1 MSTRLILA
9 HVAMF
14 LVSLIYAANFS
25 LAKMVMPDYVGA
37 FGFIL
42 LRVSAAAVLFV
53 LSSLFFKEKVEK
65 KDFGILVLTSIF
77 GVALN
82 MLTFFKGLEL
92 TTPINGALIMLMTPI
107 LVLVFSFV
115 VLKEKLNFLKIT
127 GIGLGLGGALM
138 LTLSNSNAS
147 TAYAPD
153 PLWGNILVGI
163 NAASYGV
170 YLIMIKP
177 LAKKYHPIT
186 IMKWNFGLG
195 LIFVFPFGI
204 QQTMEVKWQNMPY
217 QIFWVI
223 AFVLFFVTFVNYL
236 LNAIALTVVSP
247 SVVGAYIYLQPVL
260 TALIAIIGGND
271 NLTLTITVSSLL
283 IFAGVYMVSYKKKAA
298 AQQP

>member
-1 MSTRLILA
+1 MSTRLIFA

-25 LAKMVMPDYVGA
+25 LAKMAMPEYVGA

-42 LRVSAAAVLFV
+42 LRVSAAAALFF
-53 LSSLFFKEKVEK
+53 LSSIFIREKVAK
-65 KDFGILVLTSIF
+65 KDIGTLILTSIF

-115 VLKEKLNFLKIT
+115 VLKEKLNFLKII

-138 LTLSNSNAS
+138 LTLSNSNAAS
-147 TAYAPD
+147 DYAPD

-186 IMKWNFGLG
+186 IMKWNFGIG
-195 LIFVFPFGI
+195 LLFVFPFGI
-204 QQTMEVKWQNMPY
+204 QQSLEVNWQMMPY
-217 QIFWVI
+217 EIMLVI

-247 SVVGAYIYLQPVL
+247 AVVGAYIYLQPVL
-260 TALIAIIGGND
+260 TALIAVIGGHD

-283 IFAGVYMVSYKKKAA
+283 IFAGVYLVSYKK
-298 AQQP
+298 

>member
-1 MSTRLILA
+1 MSIRLFFA

-14 LVSLIYAANFS
+14 LVALIYAANFS
-25 LAKMVMPDYVGA
+25 LAKMAMPDYVGA

-42 LRVSAAAVLFV
+42 LRVSAAAALVFI
-53 LSSLFFKEKVEK
+53 SSAFIREKVEK
-65 KDFGILVLTSIF
+65 KDIGTLVLTSIF

-115 VLKEKLNFLKIT
+115 VLKEKLNFLKII

-138 LTLSNSNAS
+138 LTLSNSNAAS
-147 TAYAPD
+147 DYAPN
-153 PLWGNILVGI
+153 PLLGNILVGI

-170 YLIMIKP
+170 YLIMVKP

-195 LIFVFPFGI
+195 LLFVFPFGI
-204 QQTMEVKWQNMPY
+204 QETLQVNWQTMPY
-217 QIFWVI
+217 EIMLVI

-236 LNAIALTVVSP
+236 LNAIALTMVSP
-247 SVVGAYIYLQPVL
+247 AVIGAYIYLQPVL
-260 TALIAIIGGND
+260 TALIAVIGGHD
-271 NLTLTITVSSLL
+271 NLTLTITISSLL
-283 IFAGVYMVSYKKKAA
+283 IFVGVYLVSYKK
-298 AQQP
+298 

>member
-1 MSTRLILA
+1 MSTRLIFA

-25 LAKMVMPDYVGA
+25 LAKMAMPEYVGA

-42 LRVSAAAVLFV
+42 LRVSAAAALFF
-53 LSSLFFKEKVEK
+53 LSSIFIREKVAK
-65 KDFGILVLTSIF
+65 KDMGTLILTSIF

-115 VLKEKLNFLKIT
+115 VLKEKLNFLKII

-138 LTLSNSNAS
+138 LTLSNSNAAS
-147 TAYAPD
+147 DYAPD

-186 IMKWNFGLG
+186 IMKWNFGIG
-195 LIFVFPFGI
+195 LLFVFPFGI
-204 QQTMEVKWQNMPY
+204 QQSLEVNWQMMPY
-217 QIFWVI
+217 EIMLVI

-247 SVVGAYIYLQPVL
+247 AVVGAYIYLQPVL
-260 TALIAIIGGND
+260 TALIAVIGGHD

-283 IFAGVYMVSYKKKAA
+283 IFAGVYLVSYKK
-298 AQQP
+298 

>member
-1 MSTRLILA
+1 
-9 HVAMF
+9 
-14 LVSLIYAANFS
+14 
-25 LAKMVMPDYVGA
+25 
-37 FGFIL
+37 
-42 LRVSAAAVLFV
+42 
-53 LSSLFFKEKVEK
+53 
-65 KDFGILVLTSIF
+65 
-77 GVALN
+77 

-115 VLKEKLNFLKIT
+115 VLKEKLNFLKII

-138 LTLSNSNAS
+138 LTLSNSNAAS
-147 TAYAPD
+147 DYAPD

-186 IMKWNFGLG
+186 IMKWNFGIG
-195 LIFVFPFGI
+195 LLFVFPFGI
-204 QQTMEVKWQNMPY
+204 QQSLEVNWQMMPY
-217 QIFWVI
+217 EIMLVI

-247 SVVGAYIYLQPVL
+247 AVVGAYIYLQPVL
-260 TALIAIIGGND
+260 TALIAVIGGHD

-283 IFAGVYMVSYKKKAA
+283 IFAGVYLVSYKK
-298 AQQP
+298 

>member
-1 MSTRLILA
+1 MSARLFMA

-14 LVSLIYAANFS
+14 LVALIYAANFS
-25 LAKMVMPDYVGA
+25 LAKMAMPEYVGA

-42 LRVSAAAVLFV
+42 LRVSAAAA
-53 LSSLFFKEKVEK
+53 LFFISSAFIREKVEK
-65 KDFGILVLTSIF
+65 KDIGTLVLTSIF

-115 VLKEKLNFLKIT
+115 VLKEKLNFLKII

-138 LTLSNSNAS
+138 LTLSNSNAA
-147 TAYAPD
+147 TDYAPN

-163 NAASYGV
+163 NAASFGV
-170 YLIMIKP
+170 YLIMVKP

-195 LIFVFPFGI
+195 FLFVFPFGM
-204 QQTMEVKWQNMPY
+204 QQTMQVNWQTMPY
-217 QIFWVI
+217 KIMLVI

-236 LNAIALTVVSP
+236 LNAIALTMVSP
-247 SVVGAYIYLQPVL
+247 AVVGAYIYLQPVL
-260 TALIAIIGGND
+260 TALIAVVGGHD
-271 NLTLTITVSSLL
+271 NLTLTITISSLL
-283 IFAGVYMVSYKKKAA
+283 IFVGVYLVSYKK
-298 AQQP
+298 

>member
-1 MSTRLILA
+1 MSARLILA

-14 LVSLIYAANFS
+14 LVALIYAANFS
-25 LAKMVMPDYVGA
+25 LAKMAMPDYVGA

-42 LRVSAAAVLFV
+42 LRVSAAAA
-53 LSSLFFKEKVEK
+53 LFFISSAFIREKVEK
-65 KDFGILVLTSIF
+65 KDIGTLVLTSIF

-115 VLKEKLNFLKIT
+115 VLKEKLNFLKII

-138 LTLSNSNAS
+138 LTLSNSNAAS
-147 TAYAPD
+147 DYAPN

-170 YLIMIKP
+170 YLIMVKP

-195 LIFVFPFGI
+195 LLFVFPFGI
-204 QQTMEVKWQNMPY
+204 QQTMQVNWQTMPY
-217 QIFWVI
+217 EIISVI

-236 LNAIALTVVSP
+236 LNAIALTMVSP

-260 TALIAIIGGND
+260 TALIAVVGGHD
-271 NLTLTITVSSLL
+271 NLTLTITISSLL
-283 IFAGVYMVSYKKKAA
+283 IFVGVYLVSYKK
-298 AQQP
+298 

>member
-1 MSTRLILA
+1 MSARLILA

-14 LVSLIYAANFS
+14 LVALIYAANFS
-25 LAKMVMPDYVGA
+25 LAKMAMPDYVGA

-42 LRVSAAAVLFV
+42 LRVSAAAA
-53 LSSLFFKEKVEK
+53 LFFISSAFIREKVEK
-65 KDFGILVLTSIF
+65 KDIGTLVLTSIF

-115 VLKEKLNFLKIT
+115 VLKEKLNFLKII

-138 LTLSNSNAS
+138 LTLSNSNAAS
-147 TAYAPD
+147 DYAPN

-170 YLIMIKP
+170 YLIMVKP

-195 LIFVFPFGI
+195 LLFVFPFGI
-204 QQTMEVKWQNMPY
+204 QQTMQVNWQTMPY
-217 QIFWVI
+217 EIILVI

-236 LNAIALTVVSP
+236 LNAIALTMVSP
-247 SVVGAYIYLQPVL
+247 AVVGAYIYLQPVL
-260 TALIAIIGGND
+260 TALIAVIGGHD
-271 NLTLTITVSSLL
+271 SLTLTTTISSLL
-283 IFAGVYMVSYKKKAA
+283 IFGGVYLVSFKK
-298 AQQP
+298 

>member
-1 MSTRLILA
+1 MSTRLIFA

-25 LAKMVMPDYVGA
+25 LAKMAMPEYVGA

-42 LRVSAAAVLFV
+42 LRVSAAAALFF
-53 LSSLFFKEKVEK
+53 LSSIFIREKVAK
-65 KDFGILVLTSIF
+65 KDIGTLILTSIF

-92 TTPINGALIMLMTPI
+92 TTPINGSLIMLMTPI

-115 VLKEKLNFLKIT
+115 VLKEKLNFLKII

-138 LTLSNSNAS
+138 LTLSNSNAAS
-147 TAYAPD
+147 DYAPD

-186 IMKWNFGLG
+186 IMKWNFGIG
-195 LIFVFPFGI
+195 LLFVFPFGI
-204 QQTMEVKWQNMPY
+204 QQSLEVNWQMMPY
-217 QIFWVI
+217 EIMLVI

-247 SVVGAYIYLQPVL
+247 AVVGAYIYLQPVL
-260 TALIAIIGGND
+260 TALIAVIGGHD

-283 IFAGVYMVSYKKKAA
+283 IFAGVYLVSYKK
-298 AQQP
+298 

>member
-1 MSTRLILA
+1 MSTRLIFA

-25 LAKMVMPDYVGA
+25 LAKMAMPEYVGA

-42 LRVSAAAVLFV
+42 LRVSAAAALFF
-53 LSSLFFKEKVEK
+53 LSSIFIREKVEK
-65 KDFGILVLTSIF
+65 KDMGTLILTSIF

-115 VLKEKLNFLKIT
+115 VLKEKLNFLKII

-138 LTLSNSNAS
+138 LTLSNSNAAS
-147 TAYAPD
+147 DYAPD

-186 IMKWNFGLG
+186 IMKWNFGIG
-195 LIFVFPFGI
+195 LLFVFPFGI
-204 QQTMEVKWQNMPY
+204 QQSLEVNWQMMPY
-217 QIFWVI
+217 EIMLVI

-247 SVVGAYIYLQPVL
+247 AVVGAYIYLQPVL
-260 TALIAIIGGND
+260 TALIAVIGGHD

-283 IFAGVYMVSYKKKAA
+283 IFAGVYLVSYKK
-298 AQQP
+298 

>member
-1 MSTRLILA
+1 MSARLILA

-14 LVSLIYAANFS
+14 LVALIYAANFS
-25 LAKMVMPDYVGA
+25 LAKMAMPDYVGA

-42 LRVSAAAVLFV
+42 LRVSAAAA
-53 LSSLFFKEKVEK
+53 LFFISSAFIREKVEK
-65 KDFGILVLTSIF
+65 KDIGTLVLTSIF

-115 VLKEKLNFLKIT
+115 VLKEKLNFLKII

-138 LTLSNSNAS
+138 LTLSNSNAAS
-147 TAYAPD
+147 DYAPN

-170 YLIMIKP
+170 YLIMVKP

-195 LIFVFPFGI
+195 LLFVFPFGI
-204 QQTMEVKWQNMPY
+204 QQTMQVNWQTMPY
-217 QIFWVI
+217 EIILVI

-236 LNAIALTVVSP
+236 LNAIALTMVSP

-260 TALIAIIGGND
+260 TALIAVVGGHD
-271 NLTLTITVSSLL
+271 NLTLTITISSLL
-283 IFAGVYMVSYKKKAA
+283 IFVGVYLVSYKK
-298 AQQP
+298 

>member
-14 LVSLIYAANFS
+14 LVALIYAANFS
-25 LAKMVMPDYVGA
+25 LAKIAMPTYVGA

-42 LRVSAAAVLFV
+42 LRVSAAAALFF
-53 LSSLFFKEKVEK
+53 LSSILIKEKVEK
-65 KDFGILVLTSIF
+65 KDIGTLILTSIF

-115 VLKEKLNFLKIT
+115 VLKEKLNFLKII

-138 LTLSNSNAS
+138 LTLSNSNAAS
-147 TAYAPD
+147 GYAPN

-170 YLIMIKP
+170 YLIMVKP

-195 LIFVFPFGI
+195 LLFVFPFGI
-204 QQTMEVKWQNMPY
+204 QQTMQINWQTMPY
-217 QIFWVI
+217 EIILVI

-236 LNAIALTVVSP
+236 LNAIALTMVSP

-260 TALIAIIGGND
+260 TALIAVIGGHD
-271 NLTLTITVSSLL
+271 SLTLTITLSSLL
-283 IFAGVYMVSYKKKAA
+283 IFGGVYLVSYRK
-298 AQQP
+298 

>member
-1 MSTRLILA
+1 MSIRLFFA

-14 LVSLIYAANFS
+14 LVALIYAANFS
-25 LAKMVMPDYVGA
+25 LAKMAMPDYVGA

-42 LRVSAAAVLFV
+42 LRVSAAAALVFI
-53 LSSLFFKEKVEK
+53 SSAFIREKVEK
-65 KDFGILVLTSIF
+65 KDIGTLVLTSIF

-115 VLKEKLNFLKIT
+115 VLKEKLNFLKII

-147 TAYAPD
+147 SDYAPN

-195 LIFVFPFGI
+195 LLFVFPFGI
-204 QQTMEVKWQNMPY
+204 QETLQVNWQTMPY
-217 QIFWVI
+217 EIMLVI

-236 LNAIALTVVSP
+236 LNAIALTMVSP
-247 SVVGAYIYLQPVL
+247 AVIGAYIYLQPVL
-260 TALIAIIGGND
+260 TALIAVIGGHD
-271 NLTLTITVSSLL
+271 NLTLTITISSLL
-283 IFAGVYMVSYKKKAA
+283 IFGGVYLVSYKK
-298 AQQP
+298 

>member
-14 LVSLIYAANFS
+14 MVSLIYAANFS
-25 LAKMVMPDYVGA
+25 LAKMAMPEYVGA

-42 LRVSAAAVLFV
+42 LRVSAAAALFF
-53 LSSLFFKEKVEK
+53 LSSLFFREKVER
-65 KDFGILVLTSIF
+65 KDMAIMLLTSIF

-115 VLKEKLNFLKIT
+115 VLKEKLNFIKII

-138 LTLSNSNAS
+138 LTLSDSNAAS
-147 TAYAPD
+147 AYAPD

-195 LIFVFPFGI
+195 LLFVFPFGI
-204 QQTMEVKWQNMPY
+204 QQTLEVDWQMMPY
-217 QIFWVI
+217 EIFWVI

-247 SVVGAYIYLQPVL
+247 AVVGAYIYLQPVL
-260 TALIAIIGGND
+260 TALIAVIGGHD
-271 NLTLTITVSSLL
+271 SLTLTITVSSLL
-283 IFAGVYMVSYKKKAA
+283 IFTGVYLVSYKK
-298 AQQP
+298 

>member
-1 MSTRLILA
+1 MSARLILA

-14 LVSLIYAANFS
+14 LVALIYAANFS
-25 LAKMVMPDYVGA
+25 LAKMAMPDYVGA

-42 LRVSAAAVLFV
+42 LRVSAAAA
-53 LSSLFFKEKVEK
+53 LFFISSAFIREKVEK
-65 KDFGILVLTSIF
+65 KDIGTLVLTSIF

-115 VLKEKLNFLKIT
+115 VLKEKLNFLKII

-138 LTLSNSNAS
+138 LTLSNSNAAS
-147 TAYAPD
+147 VYAPN

-170 YLIMIKP
+170 YLIMVKP

-195 LIFVFPFGI
+195 LLFVFPFGI
-204 QQTMEVKWQNMPY
+204 QQTMQVNWQTMPY
-217 QIFWVI
+217 EIILVI

-236 LNAIALTVVSP
+236 LNAIALTMVSP

-260 TALIAIIGGND
+260 TALIAVVGGHD
-271 NLTLTITVSSLL
+271 NLTLTITISSLL
-283 IFAGVYMVSYKKKAA
+283 IFVGVYLVSYKK
-298 AQQP
+298 

>member
-1 MSTRLILA
+1 MSARLFMA

-14 LVSLIYAANFS
+14 LVALIYAANFS
-25 LAKMVMPDYVGA
+25 LAKMAMPQYVGA

-42 LRVSAAAVLFV
+42 LRVSAAASLFFI
-53 LSSLFFKEKVEK
+53 SSLFIKEKVAK
-65 KDFGILVLTSIF
+65 KDIGTLILTSIF

-92 TTPINGALIMLMTPI
+92 TTPINGSLIMLMTPI

-115 VLKEKLNFLKIT
+115 VLKEKLNFLKII
-127 GIGLGLGGALM
+127 GIVLGLGGALM
-138 LTLSNSNAS
+138 LTLSNSNAAS
-147 TAYAPD
+147 VYAPD

-170 YLIMIKP
+170 YLIMVKP

-186 IMKWNFGLG
+186 IMKWNFGIG
-195 LIFVFPFGI
+195 LLFVFPFGL
-204 QQTMEVKWQNMPY
+204 QQSLEVNWQTMPY
-217 QIFWVI
+217 EIILVI

-236 LNAIALTVVSP
+236 LNAIALTMVSP

-260 TALIAIIGGND
+260 TALIAVIGGHD
-271 NLTLTITVSSLL
+271 SLTLTITISSLL
-283 IFAGVYMVSYKKKAA
+283 IFGGVYLVSFKK
-298 AQQP
+298 

>member
-1 MSTRLILA
+1 
-9 HVAMF
+9 MF

-25 LAKMVMPDYVGA
+25 LAKMAMPEYVGA

-42 LRVSAAAVLFV
+42 LRVSAAAALFF
-53 LSSLFFKEKVEK
+53 LSSIFIREKVEK
-65 KDFGILVLTSIF
+65 KDMGTLILTSIF

-115 VLKEKLNFLKIT
+115 VLKEKLNFLKII

-138 LTLSNSNAS
+138 LTLSNSNAAS
-147 TAYAPD
+147 DYAPD

-186 IMKWNFGLG
+186 IMKWNFGIG
-195 LIFVFPFGI
+195 LLFVFPFGI
-204 QQTMEVKWQNMPY
+204 QQSLEVNWQMMPY
-217 QIFWVI
+217 EIMLVI

-247 SVVGAYIYLQPVL
+247 AVVGAYIYLQPVL
-260 TALIAIIGGND
+260 TALIAVIGGHD

-283 IFAGVYMVSYKKKAA
+283 IFAGVYLVSYKK
-298 AQQP
+298 

>member
-1 MSTRLILA
+1 MSIRLFFA

-14 LVSLIYAANFS
+14 LVALIYAANFS
-25 LAKMVMPDYVGA
+25 LAKMAMPDYVGA

-42 LRVSAAAVLFV
+42 LRVSAAAALVFI
-53 LSSLFFKEKVEK
+53 SSAFIREKVEK
-65 KDFGILVLTSIF
+65 KDIGTLVLTSIF

-115 VLKEKLNFLKIT
+115 VLKEKLNFLKII

-147 TAYAPD
+147 SDYAPN

-170 YLIMIKP
+170 YLIMVKP

-195 LIFVFPFGI
+195 LLFVFPFGI
-204 QQTMEVKWQNMPY
+204 QETLQVNWQTMPY
-217 QIFWVI
+217 EIMLVI

-236 LNAIALTVVSP
+236 LNAIALTMVSP
-247 SVVGAYIYLQPVL
+247 AVIGAYIYLQPVL
-260 TALIAIIGGND
+260 TALIAVIGGHD
-271 NLTLTITVSSLL
+271 NLTLTITISSLL
-283 IFAGVYMVSYKKKAA
+283 IFGGVYLVSYKK
-298 AQQP
+298 

>member
-25 LAKMVMPDYVGA
+25 LAKMAMPQYVGA

-42 LRVSAAAVLFV
+42 LRVSAAAALFF
-53 LSSLFFKEKVEK
+53 LSSIFIREKVEK
-65 KDFGILVLTSIF
+65 KDIGTLVLTSIF

-92 TTPINGALIMLMTPI
+92 TTPINGSLIMLMTPI

-115 VLKEKLNFLKIT
+115 VLKEKLNYIKIL

-138 LTLSNSNAS
+138 LTLSDSNATS
-147 TAYAPD
+147 TYAPD

-186 IMKWNFGLG
+186 IMKWNFGMG
-195 LIFVFPFGI
+195 LLFVFPFGI
-204 QQTMEVKWQNMPY
+204 QQTMEVDWQMMPY
-217 QIFWVI
+217 EIFWVI

-260 TALIAIIGGND
+260 TALIAIIGGHD
-271 NLTLTITVSSLL
+271 SLTFTITVSSLL
-283 IFAGVYMVSYKKKAA
+283 IFSGVYLVSYKK
-298 AQQP
+298 

>member
-1 MSTRLILA
+1 MSIRLFFA

-14 LVSLIYAANFS
+14 LVALIYAANFS
-25 LAKMVMPDYVGA
+25 LAKMAMPDYVGA

-42 LRVSAAAVLFV
+42 LRVSAAAALVFI
-53 LSSLFFKEKVEK
+53 SSAFIREKVEK
-65 KDFGILVLTSIF
+65 KDIGTLVLTSIF

-115 VLKEKLNFLKIT
+115 VLKEKLNFLKIF

-138 LTLSNSNAS
+138 LTLSNSNAA
-147 TAYAPD
+147 TAYAPN

-170 YLIMIKP
+170 YLIMVKP

-195 LIFVFPFGI
+195 LLFVFPFGI
-204 QQTMEVKWQNMPY
+204 QETLQVNWQTMPY
-217 QIFWVI
+217 EIMLVI

-236 LNAIALTVVSP
+236 LNAIALTMVSP
-247 SVVGAYIYLQPVL
+247 AVVGAYIYLQPVL
-260 TALIAIIGGND
+260 TALIAVIGGHD
-271 NLTLTITVSSLL
+271 NLTLTITISSLL
-283 IFAGVYMVSYKKKAA
+283 IFGGVYLVSYKK
-298 AQQP
+298 

>member
-1 MSTRLILA
+1 MSTRLIFA

-25 LAKMVMPDYVGA
+25 LAKMAMPEYVGA

-42 LRVSAAAVLFV
+42 LRVSAAAALFF
-53 LSSLFFKEKVEK
+53 LSSIFIREKVEK
-65 KDFGILVLTSIF
+65 KDMGTLILTSIF

-115 VLKEKLNFLKIT
+115 VLREKLNFLKII

-138 LTLSNSNAS
+138 LTLSNSNAAS
-147 TAYAPD
+147 DYAPD

-186 IMKWNFGLG
+186 IMKWNFGIG
-195 LIFVFPFGI
+195 LLFVFPFGI
-204 QQTMEVKWQNMPY
+204 QQSLEVNWQMMPY
-217 QIFWVI
+217 EIMLVI

-247 SVVGAYIYLQPVL
+247 AVVGAYIYLQPVL
-260 TALIAIIGGND
+260 TALIAVIGGHD

-283 IFAGVYMVSYKKKAA
+283 IFAGVYLVSYKK
-298 AQQP
+298 

>member
-1 MSTRLILA
+1 MSARLFMA

-14 LVSLIYAANFS
+14 LVALIYAANFS
-25 LAKMVMPDYVGA
+25 LAKMAMPQYVGA

-42 LRVSAAAVLFV
+42 LRVSAAASLFFI
-53 LSSLFFKEKVEK
+53 SSLFIKEKVAK
-65 KDFGILVLTSIF
+65 KDIGTLILTSIF

-92 TTPINGALIMLMTPI
+92 TTPINGSLIMLMTPI

-115 VLKEKLNFLKIT
+115 VLKEKLNFLKII
-127 GIGLGLGGALM
+127 GIVLGLGGALM
-138 LTLSNSNAS
+138 LTLSNSNAAS
-147 TAYAPD
+147 VYAPD

-170 YLIMIKP
+170 YLIMVKP

-186 IMKWNFGLG
+186 IMKWNFGIG
-195 LIFVFPFGI
+195 LLFVFPFGL
-204 QQTMEVKWQNMPY
+204 QQSLEVNWQTMPSE
-217 QIFWVI
+217 IILVI

-236 LNAIALTVVSP
+236 LNAIALTMVSP

-260 TALIAIIGGND
+260 TALIAVIGGHD
-271 NLTLTITVSSLL
+271 SLTLTITISSLL
-283 IFAGVYMVSYKKKAA
+283 IFAGVYLVSFKK
-298 AQQP
+298 

>member
-1 MSTRLILA
+1 MSTRLIFA

-25 LAKMVMPDYVGA
+25 LAKMAMPEFVGA

-42 LRVSAAAVLFV
+42 LRVSAAAALFF
-53 LSSLFFKEKVEK
+53 LSSIFIREKVEK
-65 KDFGILVLTSIF
+65 KDMGTLILTSIF

-115 VLKEKLNFLKIT
+115 VLKEKLNFLKII

-138 LTLSNSNAS
+138 LTLSNSNAAS
-147 TAYAPD
+147 DYAPD

-186 IMKWNFGLG
+186 IMKWNFGIG
-195 LIFVFPFGI
+195 LLFVFPFGI
-204 QQTMEVKWQNMPY
+204 QQSLEVNWQMMPY
-217 QIFWVI
+217 EIMLVI

-247 SVVGAYIYLQPVL
+247 AVVGAYIYLQPVL
-260 TALIAIIGGND
+260 TALIAVIGGHD

-283 IFAGVYMVSYKKKAA
+283 IFAGVYLVSYKK
-298 AQQP
+298 

>member
-1 MSTRLILA
+1 MSARLILA

-14 LVSLIYAANFS
+14 LVALIYAANFS
-25 LAKMVMPDYVGA
+25 LAKMAMPDYVGA

-42 LRVSAAAVLFV
+42 LRVSAAAA
-53 LSSLFFKEKVEK
+53 LFFISSAFIREKVEK
-65 KDFGILVLTSIF
+65 KDIGTLVLTSIF

-115 VLKEKLNFLKIT
+115 VLKEKLNFLKII
-127 GIGLGLGGALM
+127 GIGLGLGGGIM
-138 LTLSNSNAS
+138 LTLSNSNAAS
-147 TAYAPD
+147 DYAPN

-170 YLIMIKP
+170 YLIMVKP

-195 LIFVFPFGI
+195 LLFVFPFGI
-204 QQTMEVKWQNMPY
+204 QQTMQVNWQTMPY
-217 QIFWVI
+217 EIILVI

-236 LNAIALTVVSP
+236 LNAIALTMVSP

-260 TALIAIIGGND
+260 TALIAVVGGHD
-271 NLTLTITVSSLL
+271 NLTLTITISSLL
-283 IFAGVYMVSYKKKAA
+283 IFVGVYLVSYKK
-298 AQQP
+298 

>member
-1 MSTRLILA
+1 MSTRLIFA

-25 LAKMVMPDYVGA
+25 LAKMAMPEYVGA

-42 LRVSAAAVLFV
+42 LRVSAAAALFF
-53 LSSLFFKEKVEK
+53 LSSIFIREKVEK
-65 KDFGILVLTSIF
+65 KDIGTLILTSIF

-115 VLKEKLNFLKIT
+115 VLKEKLNFLKII
-127 GIGLGLGGALM
+127 GVGLGLGGALM
-138 LTLSNSNAS
+138 LTLSNSNAAS
-147 TAYAPD
+147 DYAPD

-186 IMKWNFGLG
+186 IMKWNFGIG
-195 LIFVFPFGI
+195 LLFVFPFGI
-204 QQTMEVKWQNMPY
+204 QQSLEVNWQMMPY
-217 QIFWVI
+217 EIMLVI

-247 SVVGAYIYLQPVL
+247 AVVGAYIYLQPVL
-260 TALIAIIGGND
+260 TALIAVIGGHD

-283 IFAGVYMVSYKKKAA
+283 IFAGVYLVSYKK
-298 AQQP
+298 

>member
-1 MSTRLILA
+1 MSARLFMA

-14 LVSLIYAANFS
+14 LVALIYAANFS
-25 LAKMVMPDYVGA
+25 LAKMAMPQYVGA

-42 LRVSAAAVLFV
+42 LRVSAAASLFFI
-53 LSSLFFKEKVEK
+53 SSLFIKEKVAK
-65 KDFGILVLTSIF
+65 KDIGTLFLTSIF

-92 TTPINGALIMLMTPI
+92 TTPINGSLIMLMTPI

-115 VLKEKLNFLKIT
+115 VLKEKLNFLKII
-127 GIGLGLGGALM
+127 GIVLGLGGALM
-138 LTLSNSNAS
+138 LTLSNSNAAS
-147 TAYAPD
+147 VYAPD

-170 YLIMIKP
+170 YLIMVKP

-186 IMKWNFGLG
+186 IMKWNFGIG
-195 LIFVFPFGI
+195 LLFVFPFGL
-204 QQTMEVKWQNMPY
+204 QQSLEVNWQTMPY
-217 QIFWVI
+217 EIILVI

-236 LNAIALTVVSP
+236 LNAIALTMVSP

-260 TALIAIIGGND
+260 TALIAVVGGHD
-271 NLTLTITVSSLL
+271 NLTLTITISSLL
-283 IFAGVYMVSYKKKAA
+283 IFVGVYLVSYKK
-298 AQQP
+298 

>member
-1 MSTRLILA
+1 MSTRLIFA

-25 LAKMVMPDYVGA
+25 LAKMAMPEYVGA

-42 LRVSAAAVLFV
+42 LRVSAAAALFF
-53 LSSLFFKEKVEK
+53 LSSIFIREKVEK
-65 KDFGILVLTSIF
+65 KDIGTLILTSIF

-115 VLKEKLNFLKIT
+115 VLKEKLNFLKII

-138 LTLSNSNAS
+138 LTLSNSNAAS
-147 TAYAPD
+147 DYAPD

-186 IMKWNFGLG
+186 IMKWNFGIG
-195 LIFVFPFGI
+195 LLFVLPFGI
-204 QQTMEVKWQNMPY
+204 QQSLEVNWQMMPY
-217 QIFWVI
+217 EIMLVI

-247 SVVGAYIYLQPVL
+247 AVVGAYIYLQPVL
-260 TALIAIIGGND
+260 TALIAVIGGHD

-283 IFAGVYMVSYKKKAA
+283 IFAGVYLVSYKK
-298 AQQP
+298 